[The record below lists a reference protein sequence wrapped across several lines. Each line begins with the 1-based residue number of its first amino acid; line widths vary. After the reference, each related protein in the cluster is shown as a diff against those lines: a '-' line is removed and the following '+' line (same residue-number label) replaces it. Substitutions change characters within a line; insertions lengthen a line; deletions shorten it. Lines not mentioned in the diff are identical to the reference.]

1 LTSFPV
7 VIGGDPVDAASLP
20 QLRRGSEKLED
31 EVRWPFKSR
40 GGSGDVMGSA
50 VLFVH
55 EPGARA
61 DKLIACLRVRV
72 APIELIVVRRDY
84 AVVVLDPYRRR
95 SQHALQEALAT
106 RLDAC
111 DPAWRELDFFPTT
124 WHGGTL
130 IGSSR

>member
-1 LTSFPV
+1 MSPDPPTPASCKSIFVALWRDRSPWDDVRTLTSFPV

-55 EPGARA
+55 EPGAGA

-95 SQHALQEALAT
+95 
-106 RLDAC
+106 
-111 DPAWRELDFFPTT
+111 
-124 WHGGTL
+124 
-130 IGSSR
+130 

>member
-1 LTSFPV
+1 MRPPRASPSGWRRTSRRALA
-7 VIGGDPVDAASLP
+7 GAGATAASTGSSSAGRSP
-20 QLRRGSEKLED
+20 TPARLRCGSEKLED

-72 APIELIVVRRDY
+72 APIELIVMRRDY

-95 SQHALQEALAT
+95 SQHALQEAL
-106 RLDAC
+106 
-111 DPAWRELDFFPTT
+111 
-124 WHGGTL
+124 
-130 IGSSR
+130 